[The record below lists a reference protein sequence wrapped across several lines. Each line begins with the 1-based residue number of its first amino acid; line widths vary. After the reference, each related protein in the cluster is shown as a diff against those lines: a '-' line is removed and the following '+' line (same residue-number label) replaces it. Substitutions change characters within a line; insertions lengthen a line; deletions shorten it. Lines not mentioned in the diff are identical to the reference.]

1 MQLAKPV
8 SAAESRV
15 PRPAPLCRP
24 WVRAGEEGESHPA
37 LSESSAPWKEGL
49 ENDGRRPRDGGDNG
63 NGRQREP
70 LSCLGR
76 AARSLGVFKVLKA
89 NSKF

>member
-1 MQLAKPV
+1 M
-8 SAAESRV
+8 
-15 PRPAPLCRP
+15 
-24 WVRAGEEGESHPA
+24 HPA

-49 ENDGRRPRDGGDNG
+49 ESDGRRPRDGGDNG

-76 AARSLGVFKVLKA
+76 AARALGVFKVLKA

>member
-1 MQLAKPV
+1 M
-8 SAAESRV
+8 
-15 PRPAPLCRP
+15 
-24 WVRAGEEGESHPA
+24 

-49 ENDGRRPRDGGDNG
+49 ESDGRRPRDGGDNG

-70 LSCLGR
+70 LSSLGR

-89 NSKF
+89 NSKFGLFSWNTENHKKIAAR